1 MVPISLCWPTMILS
15 FSVCTNLSVHFTVPS
30 TGGGVGNTQLH
41 YAVLQEAENLG
52 EELNKCG
59 IT

>member
-1 MVPISLCWPTMILS
+1 MILS

-52 EELNKCG
+52 EELSKCG